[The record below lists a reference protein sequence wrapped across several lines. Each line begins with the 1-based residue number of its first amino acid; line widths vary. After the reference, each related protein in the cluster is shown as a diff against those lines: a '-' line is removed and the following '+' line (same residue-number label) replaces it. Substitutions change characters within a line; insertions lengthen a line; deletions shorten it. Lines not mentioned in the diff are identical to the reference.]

1 MIPKKFSYLHKS
13 DRQVLLTL
21 LMVAGVIIAAIY
33 LVGGRANQPEVAISS
48 NPSDSSAVD
57 RSNAAVVRDLPL
69 AEESP
74 SAPAELFPFDPNTAD
89 STELLRLGL
98 SSWQVRNIYKFR
110 AAGGVYQRKED
121 FAQLYGL
128 TVGQYEELAPY
139 IHIACEFQPAS
150 TLVASARSRER
161 SPYEPSSGRNTS
173 HRIESDTTFVPRYPR
188 KIAEGEHVVLNLAD
202 TTQLRT
208 VPGIGPYYSKE
219 IVRYGQR
226 LGGYVSVDQLDEID
240 LFPTE
245 SKRFFVIENPQ
256 PKLLNVNQLTLEQL
270 RRHPYINYYQARAI
284 IDYRR
289 QHGPISTIDELSLL
303 PDFPPEAID
312 RLRPYL
318 SF

>member
-1 MIPKKFSYLHKS
+1 MIPQKFSYLHKS
-13 DRQVLLTL
+13 DRQALLTL
-21 LMVAGVIIAAIY
+21 LAVAGLILAAIY
-33 LVGGRANQPEVAISS
+33 LVGGRDDQPVTATAT
-48 NPSDSSAVD
+48 NRSDSSAVD
-57 RSNAAVVRDLPL
+57 SSHATVVRDM
-69 AEESP
+69 ARVEEP
-74 SAPAELFPFDPNTAD
+74 PTAPAERFPFDPNTAD

-98 SSWQVRNIYKFR
+98 SSWQVRNIYKYR

-128 TVGQYEELAPY
+128 TVGQYEELAPF
-139 IHIACEFQPAS
+139 IRIAREFQPAS
-150 TLVASARSRER
+150 TLFAAGRSGER
-161 SPYEPSSGRNTS
+161 SSYERSSGRDGSN
-173 HRIESDTTFVPRYPR
+173 RIESDSTFVPRYPR

-219 IVRYGQR
+219 IIRYGQR

-256 PKLLNVNQLTLEQL
+256 PKQLNVNQLNLEQL

-318 SF
+318 TF